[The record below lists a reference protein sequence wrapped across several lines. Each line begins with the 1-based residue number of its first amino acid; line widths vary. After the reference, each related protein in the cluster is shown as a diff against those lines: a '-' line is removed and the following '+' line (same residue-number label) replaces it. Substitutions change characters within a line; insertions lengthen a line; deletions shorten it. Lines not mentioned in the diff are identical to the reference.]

1 MWFSEEFKMPTLVE
15 LPADGSEADQE
26 EMQTVQQ
33 LKVQFNFIT
42 LLEVKPQEAISW
54 LWGGGEGKGY

>member
-33 LKVQFNFIT
+33 LKVQLNFIT
-42 LLEVKPQEAISW
+42 LLAATPPSG
-54 LWGGGEGKGY
+54 L

>member
-1 MWFSEEFKMPTLVE
+1 MPTLVE

-33 LKVQFNFIT
+33 LKVQLNFITFIT
-42 LLEVKPQEAISW
+42 LLAATPPSG
-54 LWGGGEGKGY
+54 L